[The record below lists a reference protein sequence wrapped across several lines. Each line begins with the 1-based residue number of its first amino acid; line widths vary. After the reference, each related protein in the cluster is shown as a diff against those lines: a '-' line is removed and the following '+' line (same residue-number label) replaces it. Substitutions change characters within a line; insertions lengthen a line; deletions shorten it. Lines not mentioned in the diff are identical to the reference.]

1 MIKALSEPGPDDQ
14 RTLILGLSDE
24 NWRRLRGGQ
33 PIPVTLGDLHPSLPN
48 LTVLITGGATEQALM
63 DDLRASGAKVNT
75 VQPPTNGQA
84 AQP

>member
-1 MIKALSEPGPDDQ
+1 MIKALSEPGPDGQ

-33 PIPVTLGDLHPSLPN
+33 PIPVALGDLHPSLPN

-63 DDLRASGAKVNT
+63 DDLRATGARIAT
-75 VQPPTNGQA
+75 APPTNGQA
-84 AQP
+84 TP